1 MAQVHRQA
9 YRQAYQATYNKKR
22 VRWPVMLAAVAVFLT
37 LASALALV
45 LIEEYLPEQE
55 FIPREI
61 VSWPRETISDAL
73 KPIEG
78 AAAWLTSH
86 AAIAAENWRYRRILE
101 AEYTRVV
108 NENEQLVYASL
119 FNSYLEAEN
128 QRLNMMLGEYAE
140 RQSQGMNPVL
150 ARVITKESGNWF
162 SQFTLD
168 KGSADGLEE
177 GMAVINTDGLI
188 GVVYELTEHTAN
200 VVSII
205 DSRSSI
211 GGTIASTRD
220 QGIVKGTL
228 GVENTAGCR
237 MYYLPV
243 GIIPRPGDEVQ
254 TSGVMTTGV
263 EQSSVA
269 EHLPKGL
276 KIGVVRES
284 TRHMDENKN
293 YIVVEPYV
301 DFMHLEEVFVL
312 VYHADPET
320 MPVADD
326 GQLGYTP
333 VALDTPRPDPVI
345 GREEIVN
352 AHSTA
357 TPIPRPDRVSETPAP
372 ASPNGVTDPDDLNYF
387 DPDEAWPDD
396 EPDSDSG
403 SESGAESSPTPA
415 PDETDETAEPS
426 AAVEPTEIP
435 AYIND
440 PTNLGEGYEPS
451 PNELGYGDAQ

>member
-1 MAQVHRQA
+1 
-9 YRQAYQATYNKKR
+9 
-22 VRWPVMLAAVAVFLT
+22 MLAAAVVFLA
-37 LASALALV
+37 LASMLTLV
-45 LIEEYLPEQE
+45 LIEEYMPQQE
-55 FIPREI
+55 RIPAEI
-61 VSWPRETISDAL
+61 VSWPRETIANAL
-73 KPIEG
+73 RPVESG
-78 AAAWLTSH
+78 LAWLTSR
-86 AAIAAENWRYRRILE
+86 ASVAVENWRYRRMLE

-128 QRLNMMLGEYAE
+128 QRLNMMLGEYEA
-140 RQSQGMNPVL
+140 RQSQRMNPVL

-168 KGSADGLEE
+168 KGAADGLLE

-211 GGTIASTRD
+211 GGMIASTRD
-220 QGIVKGTL
+220 QGIIKGTL
-228 GVENTAGCR
+228 GVEETAGCR

-243 GIIPRPGDEVQ
+243 GVIPRPGDEVQ

-312 VYHADPET
+312 VYQADPET

-345 GREEIVN
+345 GREEIIN
-352 AHSTA
+352 AHTTA
-357 TPIPRPDRVSETPAP
+357 TPIPRPDRGVETPAP
-372 ASPNGVTDPDDLNYF
+372 GSPNGVTDPDDLNYF
-387 DPDEAWPDD
+387 DPDEDWPEATDPDD
-396 EPDSDSG
+396 LNYLDPDEDQP
-403 SESGAESSPTPA
+403 EPTPG
-415 PDETDETAEPS
+415 
-426 AAVEPTEIP
+426 PTVVP
-435 AYIND
+435 AYIDD
-440 PTNLGEGYEPS
+440 PTNLGEGYEPGA
-451 PNELGYGDAQ
+451 NELGFGDAQ

>member
-1 MAQVHRQA
+1 MAQA
-9 YRQAYQATYNKKR
+9 YKKKR
-22 VRWPVMLAAVAVFLT
+22 IRWPLILAAVVVFFM

-45 LIEEYLPEQE
+45 LVEEYLPGQDL
-55 FIPREI
+55 IPKSI
-61 VSWPRETISDAL
+61 VQWPRETISNVL
-73 KPIEG
+73 KPVEG
-78 AAAWLTSH
+78 ATAWITSRAAT
-86 AAIAAENWRYRRILE
+86 AIENWRYRRLLE

-108 NENEQLVYASL
+108 SENEQLVYASM
-119 FNSYLEAEN
+119 FNAYLESEN
-128 QRLNMMLGEYAE
+128 QRLNNMLGEYGA
-140 RQSQGMNPVL
+140 RQTQQMSPVL

-168 KGSADGLEE
+168 KGTADGLEE
-177 GMAVINTDGLI
+177 GMAVVNTQGLV

-211 GGTIASTRD
+211 GGMIASTRD
-220 QGIVKGTL
+220 QGIIKGTL
-228 GVENTAGCR
+228 GVEDTASCR

-312 VYHADPET
+312 VYQADPET

-333 VALDTPRPDPVI
+333 VTLDTPRPDPVI
-345 GREEIVN
+345 GQEEIIS
-352 AHSTA
+352 AHTTA
-357 TPIPRPDRVSETPAP
+357 TPIPRPDRGIETPGP
-372 ASPNGVTDPDDLNYF
+372 GSSSNGITDPNDLNYF
-387 DPDEAWPDD
+387 DPDEPGPDVTPGPG
-396 EPDSDSG
+396 ETP
-403 SESGAESSPTPA
+403 SPTPTL
-415 PDETDETAEPS
+415 PPGQTPQPTDVP
-426 AAVEPTEIP
+426 PFID
-435 AYIND
+435 D
-440 PTNLGEGYEPS
+440 PTNLGDGYEPS
-451 PNELGYGDAQ
+451 ANELGFGDEP